1 MAHKRSGQL
10 TVLAEWARHLRP
22 RLRRAFWKG
31 ERRAERALVLEET
44 ADLAPRVEREETDP
58 QTKELEQD

>member
-31 ERRAERALVLEET
+31 ERQAEKVQILEE
-44 ADLAPRVEREETDP
+44 AVDLEPRVERQETGP
-58 QTKELEQD
+58 RTPKT